1 MMRWPSNESRRV
13 VSVSITI
20 SRMVGRRARQ
30 TSTGVLYGQSFRIEG
45 VLVNSRL
52 AIGVLILGLGWTPAQ
67 TPEEGPPVRLA
78 QQTVTPIP
86 PPPGLP
92 SIIPQTQAFTAC
104 VMNCDTASGA
114 CQGACSVSNSPAQ
127 TSAVGAHEA
136 LTQCYLS
143 CSSQQLVCK
152 QGCPSPH

>member
-1 MMRWPSNESRRV
+1 MNCADRV
-13 VSVSITI
+13 WLT
-20 SRMVGRRARQ
+20 
-30 TSTGVLYGQSFRIEG
+30 
-45 VLVNSRL
+45 
-52 AIGVLILGLGWTPAQ
+52 IGVLILCLGWTPA
-67 TPEEGPPVRLA
+67 LA

-114 CQGACSVSNSPAQ
+114 CQGACSVSNSPAL
-127 TSAVGAHEA
+127 TSAAGAHEA

-152 QGCPSPH
+152 QGCPAPH

>member
-1 MMRWPSNESRRV
+1 MSSA
-13 VSVSITI
+13 I
-20 SRMVGRRARQ
+20 RAR
-30 TSTGVLYGQSFRIEG
+30 
-45 VLVNSRL
+45 L
-52 AIGVLILGLGWTPAQ
+52 AAAVLILGVLWASAQ
-67 TPEEGPPVRLA
+67 TLA

>member
-1 MMRWPSNESRRV
+1 MICESRV
-13 VSVSITI
+13 
-20 SRMVGRRARQ
+20 
-30 TSTGVLYGQSFRIEG
+30 
-45 VLVNSRL
+45 RL
-52 AIGVLILGLGWTPAQ
+52 TIGVLILCLGWTPAQ

-114 CQGACSVSNSPAQ
+114 CQGACSVANSPDRTIVA
-127 TSAVGAHEA
+127 GAHET

-143 CSSQQLVCK
+143 CTSTLLQCK
-152 QGCPSPH
+152 QTCPSAR

>member
-1 MMRWPSNESRRV
+1 MSSK
-13 VSVSITI
+13 
-20 SRMVGRRARQ
+20 
-30 TSTGVLYGQSFRIEG
+30 
-45 VLVNSRL
+45 L
-52 AIGVLILGLGWTPAQ
+52 AVWVLILGVVWAPTQ

-78 QQTVTPIP
+78 QQTFTPPPP

-114 CQGACSVSNSPAQ
+114 CQGACSVNNSPAL
-127 TSAVGAHEA
+127 TSAPGAHEA